1 MKTPL
6 RYQATEVDC
15 GTTSAI
21 NALMY
26 HFEREEIPPQVM
38 DYVSRVTGDC
48 NLGVLGYYR
57 GTSAHSLAFVAQWC
71 NDYLSKAGIPVRCQ
85 ALSGDEVSMDEGSPL
100 VRGLR
105 SGAVAVCG
113 CRIHVD
119 HYVLLTGIDDTFVSL
134 FDPYYQPFPPQAF
147 PVAERDVRWV
157 EDAPFSHNRLVR
169 RTAMDDPQAISY
181 SLYAR
186 SGRDAVLFWRTDD
199 APVRWLV

>member
-57 GTSAHSLAFVAQWC
+57 GTSAYSLAFVAQWC

-85 ALSGDEVSMDEGSPL
+85 ALSGDEVSMDEGSLL

-169 RTAMDDPQAISY
+169 RAAMNDPKATSY

-186 SGRDAVLFWRTDD
+186 SGRDAVLFWRTND
-199 APVRWLV
+199 APVRWWV